1 MLLTFVGG
9 VALLTSF
16 IGLLPQ
22 IIKTYQT
29 QKADDL
35 SLAMLINYALG
46 SLAWV
51 IYGCLTDA
59 PFVWVSNLFCLSSSL
74 WLIQFKYRQTK
85 TAGTPVYE

>member
-1 MLLTFVGG
+1 MLLELFGG
-9 VALLTSF
+9 LAMLTSF

-51 IYGCLTDA
+51 MYGYLTNA
-59 PFVWVSNLFCLSSSL
+59 PFVWVSNIFCLSSSL
-74 WLIQFKYRQTK
+74 WLIQFKYRQSK
-85 TAGTPVYE
+85 IAGTPAYE